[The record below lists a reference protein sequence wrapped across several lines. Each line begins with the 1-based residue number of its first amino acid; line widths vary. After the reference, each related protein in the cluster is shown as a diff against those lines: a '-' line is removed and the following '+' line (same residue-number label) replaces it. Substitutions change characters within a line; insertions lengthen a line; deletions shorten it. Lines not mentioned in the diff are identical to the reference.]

1 MPFEWISFLNV
12 AERLIAAPEAGIE
25 EAYFRSAVSR
35 TYYGLFGTVRQTVEK
50 KGQRFSPINIH
61 SQVIK
66 FLKRSKNP
74 LERKIGAELDRLR
87 KERVKADYEA
97 GVTLT
102 KPDALQI
109 QAMAKR
115 LKAKIDRI

>member
-1 MPFEWISFLNV
+1 MPFEWISFLKV
-12 AERLIAAPEAGIE
+12 AERLIAVPAAGVE

-35 TYYGLFGTVRQTVEK
+35 IYYGLFGTVRQVLEK
-50 KGQRFSPINIH
+50 KGHRFGPINIH

-66 FLKRSKNP
+66 FLRRSRNH
-74 LERKIGAELDRLR
+74 LERRIGAELDRLR
-87 KERVKADYEA
+87 LERVKADYQA
-97 GVTLT
+97 GITLT
-102 KPDALQI
+102 QLDALQV